1 MSANKYLR
9 LRRKIMIQVKIK
21 KLHPDAVIPKYA
33 TKGAACFDL
42 VGLEYAEF
50 FGPDG
55 NPSKMHTGLAFE
67 VPSGHVMLIYARSG
81 MATEMGI
88 RPSNCVGVIDSDY
101 RGEVIVPLHSDRI
114 GIQCIQKGTRIAQ
127 AMIVKLPEVE
137 LVEAEE
143 LSQTERGAGGFGST
157 GL

>member
-9 LRRKIMIQVKIK
+9 LRRKIMIHVKIK

-42 VGLEYAEF
+42 TAIKDSYFAKHEHSCMVE
-50 FGPDG
+50 
-55 NPSKMHTGLAFE
+55 TGLSFD
-67 VPSGHVMLIYARSG
+67 VPKGHVMLIYARSG
-81 MATEMGI
+81 ISSTKGL

-101 RGEVIVPLHSDRI
+101 RGQVIVPIVCDAHVSPE
-114 GIQCIQKGTRIAQ
+114 IQKGTRIAQ
-127 AMIVKLPEVE
+127 AMIVKLPDVE

-143 LSQTERGAGGFGST
+143 LSQTERGSGGFGST
-157 GL
+157 GT